1 MKQGHL
7 AAAVA
12 ALGLAIAG
20 CGGDD
25 DKSNREKAYT
35 PPPETTKPA
44 AGGDVAKQDAEAK
57 AHARELATGVEACF
71 VDQQTYEACTD
82 PEGVSVPVG
91 TGPGQVEVKETGLAT
106 YTVAAHSKSGN
117 SFEVSKGDDGSMTRT
132 CEKPG
137 NGGCPASG
145 KW

>member
-12 ALGLAIAG
+12 ALGLAITG
-20 CGGDD
+20 CGDD

-35 PPPETTKPA
+35 PPETAQP
-44 AGGDVAKQDAEAK
+44 AGGGDATKQDAEAK
-57 AHARELATGVEACF
+57 AQARELATGVEACF
-71 VDQQTYEACTD
+71 VDQQTYEACTE
-82 PEGVSVPVG
+82 PEGVDVPVG
-91 TGPGQVEVKETGLAT
+91 TGPGQVEVKDTGLAT
-106 YTVAAHSKSGN
+106 YTVAAHSRSGN
-117 SFEVSKGDDGSMTRT
+117 SFEVSKGEDGSMTRT

>member
-1 MKQGHL
+1 MRAGQL

-12 ALGLAIAG
+12 ALGLALAG
-20 CGGDD
+20 CGDD
-25 DKSNREKAYT
+25 EKSNRDKAYT
-35 PPPETTKPA
+35 PPPKPTQQA
-44 AGGDVAKQDAEAK
+44 ATGDAARQDAEAK
-57 AHARELATGVEACF
+57 AQARELATGVEACY
-71 VDQQTYEACTD
+71 VDQQTYEACTE
-82 PEGVSVPVG
+82 PEGVNVPIG
-91 TGPGQVEVKETGLAT
+91 SAGGQAEVSEVALAA

-117 SFEVSKGDDGSMTRT
+117 SFEIAKGDDGSMSRT